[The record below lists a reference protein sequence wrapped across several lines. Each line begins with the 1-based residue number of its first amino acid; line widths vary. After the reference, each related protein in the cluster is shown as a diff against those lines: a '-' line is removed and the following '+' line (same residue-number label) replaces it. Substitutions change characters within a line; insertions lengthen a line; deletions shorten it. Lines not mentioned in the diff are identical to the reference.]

1 MATLIT
7 GAFYWA
13 LPVLDPDADAEW
25 INQPQP
31 ARYCGEDRWE
41 WIGYEGND
49 WPARWV
55 GDRIEQSNEA

>member
-1 MATLIT
+1 MSSLIP
-7 GAFYWA
+7 GKFYWA

-31 ARYCGEDRWE
+31 ARYCGNDQWE
-41 WIGYEGND
+41 WIGYEGNE

-55 GDRIEQSNEA
+55 GSAIEQSSEV